1 MQTLHL
7 IITGKVQGVFFR
19 AKAKSEA
26 EKYGIKGWIKNT
38 HDKKVEALITGEP
51 AILDMFIEWCKKGPE
66 KARVEEVLI
75 TERSEKEFE
84 GFEIIR

>member
-19 AKAKSEA
+19 AKAKEEA

-38 HDKKVEALITGEP
+38 HDKNVEAMITGEP
-51 AILDMFIEWCKKGPE
+51 DMLELFITWCKRGPE
-66 KARVEEVLI
+66 KAKVEEVLA
-75 TERSEKEFE
+75 SKHPEKEFDH
-84 GFEIIR
+84 FEIVR

>member
-19 AKAKSEA
+19 AKAKTEA

-51 AILDMFIEWCKKGPE
+51 DGLELFVEWCRRGPE
-66 KARVEEVLI
+66 KAKVEEVLV
-75 TERSEKEFE
+75 SKHPEKEFDD
-84 GFEIIR
+84 FEIIR